1 MTITPRCSIKKMA
14 DELAR
19 NFSTPDECNP
29 YLPGDPAQYAFER
42 EFARAKERIEIVQL
56 AKDCNDESKSNQT
69 NI

>member
-19 NFSTPDECNP
+19 KFPTPEECNP
-29 YLPGDPAQYAFER
+29 YSPGDPAHHAFER

-56 AKDCNDESKSNQT
+56 TKDCDDKS
-69 NI
+69 